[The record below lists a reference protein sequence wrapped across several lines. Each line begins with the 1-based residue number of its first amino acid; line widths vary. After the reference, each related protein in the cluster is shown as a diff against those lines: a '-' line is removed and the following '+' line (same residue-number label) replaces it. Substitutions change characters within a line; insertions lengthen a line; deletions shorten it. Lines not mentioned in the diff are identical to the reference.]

1 MNEHTIRFY
10 DIEQIISR
18 SPSERNIEEIQQLGQ
33 YMRNNFQIF
42 ECSSDE
48 IISSYLEKECKKQ
61 FNLRDIIQKIYTM
74 CYSFYCIA
82 EGQVGLYIKT
92 IGEKSQMNLVKVI
105 EQGEYFGT
113 YNLIQNSLQTMQSI
127 CESSQATLIEI
138 SKDFFD
144 KYLKE
149 NEEKIIVLGINQ
161 FKKMPLFKNHP
172 YYILKNIYLSSFEVK
187 LVKNNYVFK
196 ENDDIHAI
204 YVIKKG
210 DFSIYKSFDWDQKQN
225 NQIYLK
231 KASFYKQVK
240 LSVMVEGQ
248 IFGEEDLV
256 QGRQNRSYTAICDS
270 SDGELY
276 VIRSQV
282 FLQKVYNNNFSKRTI
297 SELLKQ
303 KNTLFSERM
312 QTIQKQYIEKQS
324 PQYSKTQPD
333 KEDGEKNVLAVNP
346 MLATK
351 ESSEKNFV
359 QQQRVQTASS
369 NMNRTSRGQ
378 FYSPIKVAGDYE
390 KIMERRMSPFKQLE
404 NTLFGN
410 KEDLIYESKNFFDN
424 KILKIIGN
432 STSPKQQKPPKPQT
446 DMFSIEIDEKQKIL
460 LKQKQQQYYQYK
472 NYLKNFESDKL
483 NELLKKSG
491 YKMIDKNIVE
501 KKQGIEYDFIKI
513 RPSLRLKSLDSNFQ
527 YFYGPDQQPSFSNF
541 SNGVISNTS
550 SKQRVSNLA
559 DQFQIKIQQNSSI
572 DQFTND
578 YIQYQSQLKDYQED
592 GQTPL
597 VEDQLPNDYQLTQMY
612 ANYQTKNQ
620 DVENS
625 QQQPKQPIV
634 YNRFQAQRGQL
645 IQQDNNNLD
654 SNNIILE
661 IDPNYD
667 GEIQINTLFHND
679 ALKNKNIAPDP
690 NINYVITEIEEEDR
704 LSTQQSNQRKLKT
717 ESYSSNYQQD
727 QLFQQSTRQ
736 NTLSPARGEKSLL
749 LDNFENS
756 FVHKDDSYL
765 SNQKI
770 QFTNK
775 SDTQHYFNDNLISQG
790 INLNRSFNTVDNN
803 QILMQKHNNYNFRS
817 QSTRKQRSPI
827 KKNQYKQIDPIYNK
841 EYINKQLKKF
851 TLSNNNQ
858 KNDDYLVPNLTDS
871 YRKYNGYKLPSV
883 SQGQSRKNSPPLS
896 PSTKSRDEQRLFSFK
911 QDLKKNIFL
920 KLHLNS
926 YEQNLNTDFN
936 QAMTVKKFQKIKNN
950 LFTNSIYQTKF

>member
-1 MNEHTIRFY
+1 MNENTIRFI
-10 DIEQIISR
+10 DIEQIIQR
-18 SPSERNIEEIQQLGQ
+18 SPSERDVEEIQQLGQ
-33 YMRNNFQIF
+33 YMRKNFQIF

-48 IISSYLEKECKKQ
+48 IISSYLEKECLKQ
-61 FNLRDIIQKIYTM
+61 FNLKDIIQKIYTM

-92 IGEKSQMNLVKVI
+92 LGEKSQMNLVKVI

-113 YNLIQNSLQTMQSI
+113 YNLIQNSPQTMQSI
-127 CESSQATLIEI
+127 CESTQATLIEI

-144 KYLKE
+144 KQLKE
-149 NEEKIIVLGINQ
+149 NEEKIIAQGINQ

-210 DFSIYKSFDWDQKQN
+210 DFSIYKSFDWDQKQS

-231 KASFYKQVK
+231 KPSFYKQVK

-256 QGRQNRSYTAICDS
+256 QGKQNRSYTAICDS
-270 SDGELY
+270 SEGELY

-282 FLQKVYNNNFSKRTI
+282 FQQKIYNNNFSKRTI
-297 SELLKQ
+297 QELLKQ

-312 QTIQKQYIEKQS
+312 ETIQKQYIEKQS
-324 PQYSKTQPD
+324 PQYCKTQPD
-333 KEDGEKNVLAVNP
+333 KEDGEKTVQAVNP
-346 MLATK
+346 IFAAK
-351 ESSEKNFV
+351 ESSEKNLP

-369 NMNRTSRGQ
+369 NMSRTSRGQ
-378 FYSPIKVAGDYE
+378 FYSPVKVAGEYE

-404 NTLFGN
+404 NSLFGN
-410 KEDLIYESKNFFDN
+410 KEDLIYESRNFDN

-432 STSPKQQKPPKPQT
+432 STSPKQQTPPKPQT

-491 YKMIDKNIVE
+491 YKMIDKNTVE
-501 KKQGIEYDFIKI
+501 KKQGVEYDFIKI
-513 RPSLRLKSLDSNFQ
+513 RPSLRLKSLDNNFQ
-527 YFYGPDQQPSFSNF
+527 YFYGPDQQPSFNNF
-541 SNGVISNTS
+541 SNGAISNAS
-550 SKQRVSNLA
+550 SKQRVSNLN
-559 DQFQIKIQQNSSI
+559 DQFQIKIQQNGSN
-572 DQFTND
+572 DQFEND

-592 GQTPL
+592 GQTPIL
-597 VEDQLPNDYQLTQMY
+597 EEQLHNDYQLTQMY
-612 ANYQTKNQ
+612 GSYNIKNQ
-620 DVENS
+620 DVAS
-625 QQQPKQPIV
+625 LQQQQPSQPIV

-645 IQQDNNNLD
+645 IKQDNND
-654 SNNIILE
+654 FESNNMILE

-679 ALKNKNIAPDP
+679 ALKNKNIVPDP

-704 LSTQQSNQRKLKT
+704 VSTQQSNQRKLKT

-749 LDNFENS
+749 LDNFESS
-756 FVHKDDSYL
+756 FVHKEDWYL

-770 QFTNK
+770 QYTNK
-775 SDTQHYFNDNLISQG
+775 SDTQNYINDIQINQG

-803 QILMQKHNNYNFRS
+803 QILMQKRNNYNFRS
-817 QSTRKQRSPI
+817 QSTRKQRSPL
-827 KKNQYKQIDPIYNK
+827 KKNQYNQIQPIYNK
-841 EYINKQLKKF
+841 EYINQQLKKF

-871 YRKYNGYKLPSV
+871 FRKYNGYKLPSV

-896 PSTKSRDEQRLFSFK
+896 PLTKSRDEQRIFSFK

-936 QAMTVKKFQKIKNN
+936 QAMTVKKIQKQKNN
-950 LFTNSIYQTKF
+950 LF

>member
-10 DIEQIISR
+10 DIEKIIQIP
-18 SPSERNIEEIQQLGQ
+18 PSERNVEEIQQLGQ

-48 IISSYLEKECKKQ
+48 IISSYLEKESIKQ

-113 YNLIQNSLQTMQSI
+113 YNLIQNSPQTMQSI

-149 NEEKIIVLGINQ
+149 NEEKIIAQGINQ

-210 DFSIYKSFDWDQKQN
+210 DFSIYKSFDWDQKQS

-231 KASFYKQVK
+231 KASFCKQVK

-256 QGRQNRSYTAICDS
+256 QGKQNRSYTAICDS

-282 FLQKVYNNNFSKRTI
+282 FLQKIYNNNFSKRTI
-297 SELLKQ
+297 QELLKQ
-303 KNTLFSERM
+303 KNALFSERM
-312 QTIQKQYIEKQS
+312 ETIQKQYIEKQS
-324 PQYSKTQPD
+324 PQYCKTQPD
-333 KEDGEKNVLAVNP
+333 KEDGEKTVQVVNP
-346 MLATK
+346 ALATK
-351 ESSEKNFV
+351 ESSEKNIV
-359 QQQRVQTASS
+359 QQQQRVQTASS
-369 NMNRTSRGQ
+369 NMSRTSRGQ
-378 FYSPIKVAGDYE
+378 FYSPIKVAGEYE

-404 NTLFGN
+404 NSLFGN
-410 KEDLIYESKNFFDN
+410 KEDLIYESRNIDN
-424 KILKIIGN
+424 KIFKIIGN
-432 STSPKQQKPPKPQT
+432 SPSPKQQSPPKPQT

-472 NYLKNFESDKL
+472 NYLKNFESDKF

-491 YKMIDKNIVE
+491 YKMIDKNTVE

-513 RPSLRLKSLDSNFQ
+513 RPSMRLKSLDNNFQ
-527 YFYGPDQQPSFSNF
+527 YFYGPDQQPSFNNF
-541 SNGVISNTS
+541 SNSAISNAS
-550 SKQRVSNLA
+550 SKQRVSNLN
-559 DQFQIKIQQNSSI
+559 DQFQIKLQQNGSNE
-572 DQFTND
+572 QFTND

-592 GQTPL
+592 GQTPFL
-597 VEDQLPNDYQLTQMY
+597 EEQLPNDYQLTQMY
-612 ANYQTKNQ
+612 ANYQAKNQ
-620 DVENS
+620 DAVNIE
-625 QQQPKQPIV
+625 QQPKQSNI

-645 IQQDNNNLD
+645 VKQDNNDLD
-654 SNNIILE
+654 NNNMILE

-667 GEIQINTLFHND
+667 GEIQINTLFQND

-690 NINYVITEIEEEDR
+690 NLNYVITEIEEEDR
-704 LSTQQSNQRKLKT
+704 VSTQQSNQRKLKT

-727 QLFQQSTRQ
+727 YLFQQSTRQ

-749 LDNFENS
+749 IDSFENS
-756 FVHKDDSYL
+756 LINKDELYL
-765 SNQKI
+765 FNQRN
-770 QFTNK
+770 QYTNK
-775 SDTQHYFNDNLISQG
+775 SETHQYINDNINQG

-803 QILMQKHNNYNFRS
+803 QILMQKQNNYNFRS
-817 QSTRKQRSPI
+817 QSTRKQRIPL
-827 KKNQYKQIDPIYNK
+827 KKSQQKQIEPIYNK
-841 EYINKQLKKF
+841 EYINQQLKKF

-858 KNDDYLVPNLTDS
+858 KNEDYLVPNLTDS

-896 PSTKSRDEQRLFSFK
+896 PSVKSRVEQRLSSFK

-920 KLHLNS
+920 QLHLNS
-926 YEQNLNTDFN
+926 YEQNLNTDIN
-936 QAMTVKKFQKIKNN
+936 QSMTVKRIQKLKNN
-950 LFTNSIYQTKF
+950 LF